1 MRLHALIAVSAL
13 LLLTPALGES
23 QVVSEVMSG
32 IQNGGGWV
40 EVPIQDGRGSMS
52 TMTLPTVGLTLAGC
66 ITIWPGHSGSWELE
80 AHDRISNSVLEVTA
94 EPGVGELF
102 SHTFGMQAQ
111 IDFDFRWSEARDT
124 TLLMWVGLNMGGVG
138 QEESCAPRYA
148 GG

>member
-1 MRLHALIAVSAL
+1 MRRHALLVASAI
-13 LLLTPALGES
+13 LLTPALADS
-23 QVVSEVMSG
+23 QVVSGVMSG

-40 EVPIQDGRGSMS
+40 EIPIQDGRGRMS

-80 AHDRISNSVLEVTA
+80 AHDRVSSASLEVTA

-124 TLLMWVGLNMGGVG
+124 TLLMWVGLNMGGTG
-138 QEESCAPRYA
+138 KEESCEPQYA

>member
-1 MRLHALIAVSAL
+1 MHRVSTLLVIACLATTVRAE
-13 LLLTPALGES
+13 G

-40 EVPIQDGRGSMS
+40 EVPIQNGLGSMS
-52 TMTLPTVGLTLAGC
+52 TMTLPTIGLTLAGC
-66 ITIWPGHSGSWELE
+66 ITVWPGHSGSWVLG
-80 AHDRISNSVLEVTA
+80 AHDRVSDATLELTA

-102 SHTFGMQAQ
+102 SHTFGLQAQ

-124 TLLMWVGLNMGGVG
+124 TLLMWVGLNRGGEG
-138 QEESCAPRYA
+138 EDQSCEPRYA

>member
-1 MRLHALIAVSAL
+1 MHRASAL
-13 LLLTPALGES
+13 LLAACLATTASAEG

-40 EVPIQDGRGSMS
+40 EVPIQNGRGSMS

-66 ITIWPGHSGSWELE
+66 ITVWPGHSGSWVLE
-80 AHDRISNSVLEVTA
+80 ARDRVSNAVLEVTA

-102 SHTFGMQAQ
+102 THTFGLQAQ

-124 TLLMWVGLNMGGVG
+124 TLLMWVGLNMGGEG
-138 QEESCAPRYA
+138 KEESCEPRYA